1 MKYFY
6 WFIQTLMWPLMWL
19 GIGFFY
25 RIKISGKEH
34 LRGLSSPLLIIANH
48 RSVLDSFLIGMALPW
63 GSRLFPVRPMS
74 EDLQF
79 TGKYLE
85 FLRKL
90 RLLKIFFALAGS
102 FPSRRGQ
109 GILRATEIPIQI
121 LKEGGTVVMFPEG
134 RIHYGMEELGEFY
147 HGASTI
153 ALGAGTSVL
162 PFYIKKL
169 KWHIRIAVGEPFSL
183 STTTPE
189 EGTEIFRQKL
199 LTLSVQQ

>member
-19 GIGFFY
+19 GVELFY
-25 RIKISGKEH
+25 RVKIEGKGN
-34 LRGLSSPLLIIANH
+34 LRGASSPLLIIANH
-48 RSVLDSFLIGMALPW
+48 RSVHDHFLIGMALPW

-79 TGKYLE
+79 KGKYLE
-85 FLRKL
+85 FLRKIG
-90 RLLKIFFALAGS
+90 LLKIFFALVGS

-109 GILRATEIPIQI
+109 GIERAVEIPIRI
-121 LKEGGTVVMFPEG
+121 LKEGGTVIMFPEG
-134 RIHYGMEELGEFY
+134 RIHYDREELGEFY

-153 ALGAGTSVL
+153 ALRAGADIL
-162 PFYIKKL
+162 PLLLKKSGRT
-169 KWHIRIAVGEPFSL
+169 IRITIGEPFRL
-183 STTTPE
+183 SRITPE

-199 LTLSVQQ
+199 ETLSSQ